1 MPGIITMCV
10 FGNPVDKS
18 ELAEEGTT
26 SCTPEAKPERT
37 FAQNATLLSFCFV
50 GLQVRIYSHRLI
62 PFLHLDLVLN
72 FPVVGILHVGWGR
85 I

>member
-26 SCTPEAKPERT
+26 SSTPEAKPERT

-50 GLQVRIYSHRLI
+50 GLQVRYSHQ
-62 PFLHLDLVLN
+62 LN
-72 FPVVGILHVGWGR
+72 VIQE
-85 I
+85 

>member
-26 SCTPEAKPERT
+26 SSTPEA
-37 FAQNATLLSFCFV
+37 
-50 GLQVRIYSHRLI
+50 
-62 PFLHLDLVLN
+62 
-72 FPVVGILHVGWGR
+72 
-85 I
+85 

>member
-26 SCTPEAKPERT
+26 SSTPEANPERT
-37 FAQNATLLSFCFV
+37 FAQNATLLSFCFF
-50 GLQVRIYSHRLI
+50 GLQVRYSHQ
-62 PFLHLDLVLN
+62 LN
-72 FPVVGILHVGWGR
+72 VIQE
-85 I
+85 